1 MFTQQTFIQDKSPSL
16 LPYCFP
22 KYVDPFMGYSL
33 VRAKGP
39 VKLTEAMSHAMQG
52 HPRQTRHREEF
63 GQNVVCWRRGWQTTA
78 VFLLQEPHDYEQYGK
93 AKRHNTRR

>member
-52 HPRQTRHREEF
+52 HPRQMNHSEEF
-63 GQNVVCWRRGWQTTA
+63 
-78 VFLLQEPHDYEQYGK
+78 
-93 AKRHNTRR
+93 